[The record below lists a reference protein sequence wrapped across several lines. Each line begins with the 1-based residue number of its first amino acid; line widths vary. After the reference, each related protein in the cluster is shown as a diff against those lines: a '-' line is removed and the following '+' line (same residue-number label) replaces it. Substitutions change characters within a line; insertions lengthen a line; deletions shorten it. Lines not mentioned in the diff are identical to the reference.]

1 MHLITKPVKFRN
13 IILPDDSFFYD
24 EDTGQRYFS
33 NEYLETI
40 EQIRNFALKNKTP
53 VDNKKLFL
61 YYGRNSLNEQRLA
74 KYFQE
79 KGYAVILPENIP
91 LAAQLNLYINCES
104 FASTIGSCSHNMI
117 FTPTN
122 SEVILIPRG
131 YFANG
136 YQETFDQLH
145 ERKIFYID
153 STLSVFAPNHV
164 GPYFFILSKQ
174 LKEYFGETWNGE
186 YTAQDFEEFLMYVI
200 LSLNNG
206 RKTLCTDAVKYYD
219 KVFFDFINQLKKR
232 PDLMKKYNVTFQ

>member
-1 MHLITKPVKFRN
+1 MEMFGKKQLLENFVELLKIFDIDINKMQPVTKPVKFKN
-13 IILPDDSFFYD
+13 IILPDESFFHD
-24 EDTGQRYFS
+24 KQIYFS
-33 NEYLETI
+33 NEYLETV

-61 YYGRNSLNEQRLA
+61 YYGRKTLNEQRLA

-79 KGYAVILPENIP
+79 KGYAVIVPENIP

-104 FASTIGSCSHNMI
+104 FASTVGYCSHNMI
-117 FTPTN
+117 FTPTT

-153 STLSVFAPNHV
+153 STLSVFAPNHRWTLLL
-164 GPYFFILSKQ
+164 YF
-174 LKEYFGETWNGE
+174 E
-186 YTAQDFEEFLMYVI
+186 
-200 LSLNNG
+200 
-206 RKTLCTDAVKYYD
+206 
-219 KVFFDFINQLKKR
+219 
-232 PDLMKKYNVTFQ
+232 